1 MVWKIIWKPVTNFL
15 LGFIASSWCGGNMKT
30 IMNMDSKY
38 YSDLNITIWDDAQ
51 IGQRGGSVTQW
62 KKQETNYMFQMKI
75 SSLNLSGWCWWCLL
89 RWYPVLMITTDC
101 PKMLSNTCNMYLVII
116 LHWCDIWA
124 HPVTIEHWPLL
135 LQAVLKWGTATQT
148 PVLWLMSY
156 RVSRC
161 SCCTAMTRV

>member
-124 HPVTIEHWPLL
+124 HPVTIELTITAGGTKVRYRYTNSCAMAHV
-135 LQAVLKWGTATQT
+135 LQGVQMFL
-148 PVLWLMSY
+148 SY
-156 RVSRC
+156 C
-161 SCCTAMTRV
+161 HD